1 MHQPVHPHSRPGD
14 RPTDREEGRSGAD
27 PEPREGTADKPV
39 GPFSGPAEQGYRPA
53 TLRNVP
59 NPYTTRRLEI
69 EDVDTGARAVGR
81 WRGVGMDQ
89 PDPRDRPAPSSRPDA
104 PVEEDGR
111 EAAGA
116 RTSDPVKDPDPPVP
130 PARSREGVF
139 GGSPGG
145 AGHRPFAPASDP
157 DAPVRDGGGA
167 FEGPQEAAEAPPAT
181 PVATPEPHASSFPRS
196 GGGAFE
202 GAGDS
207 AGTSADA
214 GRRSASEHAGVREPY
229 TPPAKQHGA
238 DPVEGGSRME
248 DQPDPYGAPE
258 PRDTGRTTETAASG
272 PGPAGP
278 YEVPRAHREPADPPA
293 PHGPYQGP
301 AVPPVPPAHAPQGYA
316 PQAPPAPVPPA
327 APPQQ
332 HGPDPY
338 AGWSGA
344 VPAPDQRPYADQQRP
359 APQPAAHYHP
369 ASYAPPHP
377 LMTYPGA
384 YPFPFQPP
392 GYAFPGQPVVY
403 QAPYGAYGPP
413 VQHIIVLAAGQPP
426 QVITTEPGAPVGYAR
441 EVAEPDGGTR
451 ATVPPEPEKSAAP
464 EAVSSPEPAQEL
476 PAAEE
481 KAAEAPVP
489 DTAAERASGSGEGER
504 ASLLN
509 EALAGLAMRDLSLVD
524 SLLEMVEELETDT
537 QDPDLLDK
545 LFKIDNF
552 ATRMR
557 RNGENFLVLTDHDGG
572 ESDAHDEI
580 VPLLDVA
587 RAATSE
593 IKDYPRVRLGK
604 LPQTCITGLAAD
616 DISHLLAELLDNA
629 TSNSPEHSQVVVS
642 ARELDDGR
650 LMIVVEDEGV
660 GIPEAQIAA
669 LNQRLQGDPVLDD
682 EVPRHLGLYVASRI
696 ARKHGLET
704 RLESRSFRGVNAY
717 AIIPKHLLRVVTPPM
732 AGQSRTTAVRSVAP
746 PASAPAPL
754 TKGNGSQGAPT
765 AAPRGGGDAA
775 VTSAGLPRRSATPH
789 GSPLRMMPPIGQSA
803 NGASE
808 KTPPKLT
815 GRARAEQIRDELGDF
830 LDGEREALEGGPDGE
845 AS

>member
-14 RPTDREEGRSGAD
+14 RPTDRGESRSGAD
-27 PEPREGTADKPV
+27 PEPKEGTADKPV

-69 EDVDTGARAVGR
+69 DDVDTGAHAVGR

-89 PDPRDRPAPSSRPDA
+89 PGRRDRPARPDA
-104 PVEEDGR
+104 PVEEGGR
-111 EAAGA
+111 E
-116 RTSDPVKDPDPPVP
+116 
-130 PARSREGVF
+130 PAEPRQS
-139 GGSPGG
+139 
-145 AGHRPFAPASDP
+145 
-157 DAPVRDGGGA
+157 APVA
-167 FEGPQEAAEAPPAT
+167 AAEPR
-181 PVATPEPHASSFPRS
+181 ASSSPRS

-202 GAGDS
+202 SAEDRAGA
-207 AGTSADA
+207 SADT

-229 TPPAKQHGA
+229 TPPAEQHGA

-248 DQPDPYGAPE
+248 DQPDPYGASE
-258 PRDTGRTTETAASG
+258 PRDTGRITETAA
-272 PGPAGP
+272 PGQRPATP
-278 YEVPRAHREPADPPA
+278 YEVPRAYREPAEPPA

-301 AVPPVPPAHAPQGYA
+301 AAPPVPPAPAPQGYA
-316 PQAPPAPVPPA
+316 PPAPPA

-332 HGPDPY
+332 HAQDPY
-338 AGWSGA
+338 AGWPGT
-344 VPAPDQRPYADQQRP
+344 VPAPDQRPYADHQRP
-359 APQPAAHYHP
+359 APQPAAHHHP
-369 ASYAPPHP
+369 APYAPSHP
-377 LMTYPGA
+377 LMAYPGA

-413 VQHIIVLAAGQPP
+413 VQHIIVLTAGQPP
-426 QVITTEPGAPVGYAR
+426 QVITTEPGAPAGHAR
-441 EVAEPDGGTR
+441 EVPGTGDGARTT
-451 ATVPPEPEKSAAP
+451 ASPEPEENAAP
-464 EAVSSPEPAQEL
+464 EAVPAPEAAKEI
-476 PAAEE
+476 PAAEDP
-481 KAAEAPVP
+481 AP
-489 DTAAERASGSGEGER
+489 DASAERAPESGEGER

-696 ARKHGLET
+696 ARRHGLEA

-717 AIIPKHLLRVVTPPM
+717 AIIPKHLLRVVTPPT
-732 AGQSRTTAVRSVAP
+732 AGQSRTTTVRSVAP
-746 PASAPAPL
+746 PASAPTPL
-754 TKGNGSQGAPT
+754 TKGNGSKGAPT
-765 AAPRGGGDAA
+765 AAPRSGGDAA

-789 GSPLRMMPPIGQSA
+789 GSPLRMMPPIGQST

-808 KTPPKLT
+808 DTPPKLT

-830 LDGEREALEGGPDGE
+830 LDGEREALEDGSGGE